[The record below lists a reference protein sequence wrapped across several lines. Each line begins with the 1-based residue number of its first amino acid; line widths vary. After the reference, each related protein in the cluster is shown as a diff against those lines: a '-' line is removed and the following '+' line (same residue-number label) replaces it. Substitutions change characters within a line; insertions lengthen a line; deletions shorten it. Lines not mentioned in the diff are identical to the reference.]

1 MWGVKVKSSAAKCC
15 TSLLPT
21 STDTII
27 LLEKL
32 YSDILRILLEYLQ
45 PSHIKKQT
53 NKKES
58 HEREREIKGNEGTK
72 VQSRFEVKKEGG
84 CFLLLKQHFSL
95 YSH

>member
-1 MWGVKVKSSAAKCC
+1 MWGVKVKSSAAKC
-15 TSLLPT
+15 SLLPT

-32 YSDILRILLEYLQ
+32 YSDILRILLQYLQ

-72 VQSRFEVKKEGG
+72 VHTRLEVKKEGG